1 MTSDVKHFFT
11 RLFPIYTFFFVKC
24 LFKYFLLFPNWIV
37 CLFKLLNWATHSSI
51 LAWRIPW
58 TEEPDGLQSMGLQS
72 VGQDLATKYEFFFS
86 VFFNK
91 DFLGG
96 GIFRFTTKLRGRGR
110 DFPYTPCTYA
120 YKWSFY
126 SYCWQGG
133 RKTSILM
140 PSLWKWFL

>member
-11 RLFPIYTFFFVKC
+11 CLFPIYTFFFVKC
-24 LFKYFLLFPNWIV
+24 IFKYFLLFPNWIV

-58 TEEPDGLQSMGLQS
+58 TEDLLGYSPWGCKVLGKTWRPSMS
-72 VGQDLATKYEFFFS
+72 SFFLYFLIKT
-86 VFFNK
+86 FF
-91 DFLGG
+91 GG
-96 GIFRFTTKLRGRGR
+96 EIFRFTTKLRGKGR

>member
-1 MTSDVKHFFT
+1 MSSTFSHAYFLFIHFSLWSVYSNIFSFFQT
-11 RLFPIYTFFFVKC
+11 GLFAFLNYWIGQPTPVFLPEESHGQRSLMGYSPWGCKVLGKTWRPSMSSFFLYFLIKTFF
-24 LFKYFLLFPNWIV
+24 W
-37 CLFKLLNWATHSSI
+37 
-51 LAWRIPW
+51 
-58 TEEPDGLQSMGLQS
+58 
-72 VGQDLATKYEFFFS
+72 
-86 VFFNK
+86 
-91 DFLGG
+91 G